1 MTSASQRIFSDIPAY
16 AGVILLRSDIFAG
29 AKVVLY
35 SPENWAKPNI
45 TGVSQ

>member
-1 MTSASQRIFSDIPAY
+1 MTGASQRIFSDIPAY
-16 AGVILLRSDIFAG
+16 AGVILLRSDIFAD

-45 TGVSQ
+45 TGASQ